1 MLKLIFRA
9 TVLQERPKFDIFPK
23 ALFSTLAS
31 SANCSRTVFM
41 KSFYFFLL
49 KNDFFFKF
57 TNNIGRNNSR
67 LSKILA
73 RFSFTISEVELR
85 LQT

>member
-49 KNDFFFKF
+49 KNDFF
-57 TNNIGRNNSR
+57 
-67 LSKILA
+67 LS
-73 RFSFTISEVELR
+73 
-85 LQT
+85 LQTILDERIVDCLRF

>member
-49 KNDFFFKF
+49 KNDFF
-57 TNNIGRNNSR
+57 
-67 LSKILA
+67 LS
-73 RFSFTISEVELR
+73 
-85 LQT
+85 LQTILDEKIVDCLRF

>member
-9 TVLQERPKFDIFPK
+9 TVLQERPKFDVFPK

-49 KNDFFFKF
+49 KNDFF
-57 TNNIGRNNSR
+57 
-67 LSKILA
+67 LS
-73 RFSFTISEVELR
+73 
-85 LQT
+85 LQTILDETIVDCLRF

>member
-1 MLKLIFRA
+1 
-9 TVLQERPKFDIFPK
+9 
-23 ALFSTLAS
+23 
-31 SANCSRTVFM
+31 M

>member
-31 SANCSRTVFM
+31 SANCSRTIFM

-49 KNDFFFKF
+49 KNDFF
-57 TNNIGRNNSR
+57 
-67 LSKILA
+67 LS
-73 RFSFTISEVELR
+73 
-85 LQT
+85 LQTILDETIVDCLRF

>member
-49 KNDFFFKF
+49 KNDFFF
-57 TNNIGRNNSR
+57 S
-67 LSKILA
+67 
-73 RFSFTISEVELR
+73 
-85 LQT
+85 LQTILDETIVDCLRF

>member
-49 KNDFFFKF
+49 KNDFF
-57 TNNIGRNNSR
+57 
-67 LSKILA
+67 LS
-73 RFSFTISEVELR
+73 
-85 LQT
+85 LQTILDETIVDCLRF

>member
-49 KNDFFFKF
+49 KNDFF
-57 TNNIGRNNSR
+57 
-67 LSKILA
+67 LS
-73 RFSFTISEVELR
+73 
-85 LQT
+85 LQTILDETVVDCLTF

>member
-49 KNDFFFKF
+49 KNDFF
-57 TNNIGRNNSR
+57 
-67 LSKILA
+67 LS
-73 RFSFTISEVELR
+73 
-85 LQT
+85 LQTILDENIVDCLRF